1 MKARRKTR
9 RTQPRKSKQ
18 PSGTPMSERELISAI
33 RDRCPRPKGAVR
45 VGIGDDGAVLR
56 PAAGE
61 EIVVTTDFSLEQV
74 HFRRDWH
81 TPEVAGY
88 RCLARGLSDLAAMG
102 ARPMAAFLSLAV
114 PSELAVASRGHASWV
129 QRFFDGL
136 LA

>member
-1 MKARRKTR
+1 MLGALEMRPRES
-9 RTQPRKSKQ
+9 QPRKSNQ
-18 PSGTPMSERELISAI
+18 TLEPPMGERALIAAI
-33 RDRCPRPKGAVR
+33 RDRAARSKGVVR
-45 VGIGDDGAVLR
+45 VGIGDDSAVLR
-56 PAAGE
+56 PPTGE

-114 PSELAVASRGHASWV
+114 PSELAV
-129 QRFFDGL
+129 
-136 LA
+136 